1 MKSPK
6 ERAHEPNLLSILH
19 SADYIPR
26 PLVYSEGSL
35 QYGAETLPY
44 STLPTMSDS
53 THSSADPRYR
63 SGRYQNQLTGY
74 RAFLPA
80 PLPPNP
86 PVRLEGEIQSLLS
99 LADRALGRLDG
110 SIQTLPN
117 PDLFVFMYV
126 RKEAVLSSQIEGT
139 QSSLQDLLAA
149 EAHILSPDAPKDV
162 DEVVNYVTA
171 MNYGLDRLREL
182 PVSVRLIKEIHKL
195 LLHGVRGA
203 RLTPGELRTSQ
214 NWIGAGGCTLNEAT
228 FVPPPPHEVP
238 TSLGALETFLHSESD
253 LPQLVQIGL
262 AHAQFETIHPF
273 LDGNGRIGRLLITFL
288 LCQRE
293 ILLKPV
299 LYLSHFF
306 KQHRTEYYEHL
317 QAIRDYGH
325 WEQWLAFFLRGIA
338 SVSREATETARH
350 ILALREDHRAAVTT
364 HLGRAAGNGHRVLES
379 LYLRPIVSVAE
390 VQELTGTTFTAAN
403 SLVSRFVKLGILQE
417 ATGYKRN
424 RVFRYAPYIAI
435 FGDNAPHASDETK
448 GTTA

>member
-6 ERAHEPNLLSILH
+6 ERAHEPNPLSILH
-19 SADYIPR
+19 SADYIHR
-26 PLVYSEGSL
+26 LLVYTEGSL

-162 DEVVNYVTA
+162 DEVVN
-171 MNYGLDRLREL
+171 
-182 PVSVRLIKEIHKL
+182 
-195 LLHGVRGA
+195 
-203 RLTPGELRTSQ
+203 
-214 NWIGAGGCTLNEAT
+214 
-228 FVPPPPHEVP
+228 
-238 TSLGALETFLHSESD
+238 
-253 LPQLVQIGL
+253 
-262 AHAQFETIHPF
+262 
-273 LDGNGRIGRLLITFL
+273 
-288 LCQRE
+288 
-293 ILLKPV
+293 
-299 LYLSHFF
+299 
-306 KQHRTEYYEHL
+306 
-317 QAIRDYGH
+317 
-325 WEQWLAFFLRGIA
+325 
-338 SVSREATETARH
+338 
-350 ILALREDHRAAVTT
+350 
-364 HLGRAAGNGHRVLES
+364 
-379 LYLRPIVSVAE
+379 
-390 VQELTGTTFTAAN
+390 
-403 SLVSRFVKLGILQE
+403 
-417 ATGYKRN
+417 
-424 RVFRYAPYIAI
+424 
-435 FGDNAPHASDETK
+435 
-448 GTTA
+448 